1 MSTSTGHTTTTIVKL
16 NALRSADADWAGAK
30 AANLGELMSAGF
42 DVPIGFVASGEADE
56 EAVARAAVRLGAGP
70 LAVRSSI
77 AAEDLP
83 GASFAGQYESIL
95 DVRGADALAAA
106 VTRVRASVET
116 ERVRRYQDD
125 VAGGQLGT
133 VGVVVQRQVPADAAG
148 VAFTA
153 NPVTGATDEVV
164 VSAVRGLGERLV
176 SGEADPDEWVV
187 RDREVTRVRVP
198 EDSLNE
204 DQILEVAAVA
214 RRVEAHFGFPVDI
227 EWAFEGQQ
235 LWLLQA
241 RPITALPTTVAPIP
255 VPFEVPE
262 GFWER
267 DSHFPQPLAPMSR
280 IILTIT
286 TKALSEAFDYAG
298 LPMDGIDSREIGG
311 WPYQRVVPLGGKEPP
326 RLPTWLAPRANALVA
341 KFHPLIRR
349 RIARLEE
356 VERTD
361 ALMQL
366 VDRWWNQ
373 DRAAYA
379 ARVRGFQDVALPLLS
394 DTELEHHFDEVVR
407 FLDETIALHHRLH
420 MADVGF
426 PVRLALFCSDHLGW
440 AEQDVVEMLLGLS
453 ETSTEA
459 GRALAALAVMAEERP
474 AVRDLLDKPR
484 HRSIRLD
491 EVDAEFAEAFATY
504 MQEFGC
510 RALRYDVA
518 EPTLAEVPEVA
529 LGLVRDQLVRGYDA
543 ERRAESQ
550 RQKREAAVARGRAA
564 LGSESAELRDT
575 FEWLLE
581 RAERAYPV
589 REDNEFWLV
598 SSPLAVM
605 HYAALEIG
613 RRLVEQGRIDR
624 PEQVFF
630 IESAE
635 AGRVLADGRDLRE
648 LVRRREGEVAWARSH
663 PAPATCGTQPP
674 APVLAG
680 LPPLV
685 QTALRTILRGSELV
699 LEATASGR
707 NQDAADG
714 VLTGIGASPGTY
726 TGTVRVIHD
735 ETEFSKLR
743 AGDVLVCPIT
753 TPVWSVLFAS
763 VGALVTD
770 TGGILSHAAII
781 AREYHVPAVVATGNA
796 TSLLRDGQVVTVD
809 GATGTTTILQPTES
823 TR

>member
-1 MSTSTGHTTTTIVKL
+1 
-16 NALRSADADWAGAK
+16 
-30 AANLGELMSAGF
+30 MSAGF
-42 DVPIGFVASGEADE
+42 EVPDGFVAAGEAGED
-56 EAVARAAVRLGAGP
+56 AVARAAARLGDGP

-125 VAGGQLGT
+125 VAGSQLAA
-133 VGVVVQRQVPADAAG
+133 VGVVVQEQVPADAAG

-187 RDREVTRVRVP
+187 RDRQVTRVRVP

-262 GFWER
+262 GLWER

-341 KFHPLIRR
+341 KFHPLMRR

-426 PVRLALFCSDHLGW
+426 PVRLALQRSSRLGR
-440 AEQDVVEMLLGLS
+440 
-453 ETSTEA
+453 A
-459 GRALAALAVMAEERP
+459 GRR
-474 AVRDLLDKPR
+474 RD
-484 HRSIRLD
+484 
-491 EVDAEFAEAFATY
+491 
-504 MQEFGC
+504 
-510 RALRYDVA
+510 
-518 EPTLAEVPEVA
+518 
-529 LGLVRDQLVRGYDA
+529 
-543 ERRAESQ
+543 
-550 RQKREAAVARGRAA
+550 A
-564 LGSESAELRDT
+564 LGSFGNEHRS
-575 FEWLLE
+575 
-581 RAERAYPV
+581 RARP
-589 REDNEFWLV
+589 
-598 SSPLAVM
+598 
-605 HYAALEIG
+605 
-613 RRLVEQGRIDR
+613 RRPR
-624 PEQVFF
+624 
-630 IESAE
+630 
-635 AGRVLADGRDLRE
+635 
-648 LVRRREGEVAWARSH
+648 
-663 PAPATCGTQPP
+663 
-674 APVLAG
+674 
-680 LPPLV
+680 
-685 QTALRTILRGSELV
+685 
-699 LEATASGR
+699 
-707 NQDAADG
+707 
-714 VLTGIGASPGTY
+714 
-726 TGTVRVIHD
+726 
-735 ETEFSKLR
+735 
-743 AGDVLVCPIT
+743 
-753 TPVWSVLFAS
+753 
-763 VGALVTD
+763 
-770 TGGILSHAAII
+770 
-781 AREYHVPAVVATGNA
+781 
-796 TSLLRDGQVVTVD
+796 RDGG
-809 GATGTTTILQPTES
+809 GAAGGA
-823 TR
+823 